1 MKSSMARRIHAASK
15 RAEQYGCARCGIHFV
30 DGDFA
35 VILPDLR
42 QVHGHCL
49 REGDAM
55 AGIVKHIRPGDRL
68 TSH

>member
-1 MKSSMARRIHAASK
+1 
-15 RAEQYGCARCGIHFV
+15 
-30 DGDFA
+30 

-55 AGIVKHIRPGDRL
+55 AGIVKHIRPGDRP